1 MPGNRRAPAL
11 SFMAQTRQQP
21 QDHAEQPCAHGVQRS
36 HAGTDAAKSI
46 CCKINFVLLR
56 FKKLCYVHNAVKY
69 INCSPVQILVA
80 RPEDSG
86 TYVCTARNNEGT
98 TETKVE
104 VIVQGGS
111 QVPSVPRVS
120 VPEPLM
126 VVVEGQT
133 ATLRCEVH
141 GNDADV

>member
-1 MPGNRRAPAL
+1 M
-11 SFMAQTRQQP
+11 
-21 QDHAEQPCAHGVQRS
+21 
-36 HAGTDAAKSI
+36 
-46 CCKINFVLLR
+46 
-56 FKKLCYVHNAVKY
+56 
-69 INCSPVQILVA
+69 QILVA

-111 QVPSVPRVS
+111 QVPTVPRAS

-133 ATLRCEVH
+133 ATLRCEAH
-141 GNDADV
+141 GNDANVFL